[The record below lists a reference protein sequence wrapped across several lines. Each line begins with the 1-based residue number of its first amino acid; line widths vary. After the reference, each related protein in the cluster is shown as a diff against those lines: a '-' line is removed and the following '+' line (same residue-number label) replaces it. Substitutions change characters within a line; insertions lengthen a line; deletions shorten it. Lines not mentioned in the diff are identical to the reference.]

1 MNDKPIDLRIK
12 RFQQALHASKGAT
25 NNSLTF
31 DMVKYTDA
39 STEELVRLGGQKGNE
54 GYYNS
59 YSFPGHETH
68 HFNRDAKRL
77 KEVLKEL
84 KTKPLTL
91 SDYSWYFDKN
101 FLCYVPNKIAVAT
114 RWDGTGN
121 RIVYYDVVKDTFN
134 DITNKDYKS
143 LDSNALKVMTL
154 KHTLD
159 TISSDALPKQALK
172 RMMDDEEYF
181 KKNVLGLRDVDFK
194 YDETGIGIETTFR
207 LPSLYRAGETG
218 KHIVDTYLKMCA
230 ELHLLEHLMINEC
243 YDDIKKDDDYL
254 THKGHARE
262 LTNVFMGRIY
272 NWGMNDRVSKET
284 AKLFKIVRTYGIL
297 LEMGIGMY
305 SYKRRTATQSHFG
318 RVSTRV
324 RTIYKK
330 FMNAK
335 TVDERKSLRELLL
348 SQLKVIAVD
357 FYGHEYDFSIMPCAQ
372 EQDAEFEKSHTKVKT
387 KKADNGS
394 KPAKAQKGQPSGT
407 KIDLN
412 KLANAASTEVT
423 AYRNAKR

>member
-1 MNDKPIDLRIK
+1 MDEKTKDDIL
-12 RFQQALHASKGAT
+12 RFQQALHASKGRT

-31 DMVKYTDA
+31 DMIKDTDA
-39 STEELVRLGGQKGNE
+39 STEDLVRLGGQKGNE
-54 GYYNS
+54 GYYNC
-59 YSFPGHETH
+59 YSFPGHESH

-77 KEVLKEL
+77 KAVLKEL
-84 KTKPLTL
+84 GTKPLTL

-114 RWDGTGN
+114 RYNPNLGC
-121 RIVYYDVVKDTFN
+121 RAYYDVVKDTFEE
-134 DITNKDYKS
+134 ITSKDYKS

-154 KHTLD
+154 KYTLD
-159 TISSDALPKQALK
+159 TIGSDSLPKQALK
-172 RMMDDEEYF
+172 RLMDDEEYF
-181 KKNVLGLRDVDFK
+181 RKNVLGLRNVDFR

-207 LPSLYRAGETG
+207 LPSMYRVGETE

-230 ELHLLEHLMINEC
+230 ELHLLEHIMINEC
-243 YDDIKKDDDYL
+243 YDDIKELDDCL
-254 THKGHARE
+254 THKGNVRE
-262 LTNVFMGRIY
+262 LTDVFMGKIY
-272 NWGMNDRVSKET
+272 NWGMNDKVSNET

-305 SYKRRTATQSHFG
+305 SCRRRTANQSHFG

-348 SQLKVIAVD
+348 SQLKIIAID

-387 KKADNGS
+387 KKANSGS
-394 KPAKAQKGQPSGT
+394 KPVKAQKGQPSGT
-407 KIDLN
+407 KIDIS
-412 KLANAASTEVT
+412 KLANAATVSVT
-423 AYRNAKR
+423 ALRNAKS